1 MIRLSRLADYGVT
14 LMSQL
19 AAQPG
24 RLVTAPDL
32 ALITGLPVPTVS
44 KVLKLLAQDDL
55 IISQRGTK
63 GGYALIGSAVD
74 ITVAQI
80 IAALDGPIALTDCM
94 DDEAGICDLE
104 SQCRT
109 RTNWRKINDAINQA
123 LGSVTLADMMLPDM
137 PFVVRAGQAVVA
149 QPAKPAG

>member
-14 LMSQL
+14 LMGQL

-32 ALITGLPVPTVS
+32 ALVTGLPVPTVS
-44 KVLKLLAQDDL
+44 KVLKLMAQDCL
-55 IISQRGTK
+55 IVSQRGTK
-63 GGYALIGSAVD
+63 GGYALTRAATE

-94 DDEAGICDLE
+94 DDDSGICDLE
-104 SQCRT
+104 SQCQT
-109 RTNWRKINDAINQA
+109 RTNWRKINDVINEA
-123 LGSVTLADMMLPDM
+123 LGNVTLADMMLPNM
-137 PFVVRAGQAVVA
+137 PFVVRAGQAVTTALPKSVS
-149 QPAKPAG
+149 